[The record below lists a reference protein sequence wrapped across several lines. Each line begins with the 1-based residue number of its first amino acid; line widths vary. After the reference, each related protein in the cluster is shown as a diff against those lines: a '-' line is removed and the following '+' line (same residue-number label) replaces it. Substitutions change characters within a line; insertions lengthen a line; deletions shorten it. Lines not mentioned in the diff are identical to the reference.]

1 MAPKH
6 SAVKQKG
13 RFVPILCH
21 IFGTMLIVAV
31 FALTLPLSI
40 PRLLGYEVFEVIS
53 GSMEPDIPVG
63 SAIYVRAVDATDVQ
77 VDEVIAFHDA
87 DAVIAHRVVENRTT
101 QSEFVTKGDANNT
114 EDSDPISY
122 EALIGVV
129 ALHVPLVGSAM
140 TLYASNVGKIYL
152 MLTLACGV
160 MLNILGDRIKR
171 LQSQRLRAQ
180 IEARLAKGD
189 TVNNAQLQAAAD
201 AEARASR
208 RGEWMLGTIMV
219 VLALI
224 FFGSGAV
231 IAFVNYQ
238 YHLSDDTYNA
248 AKSTYVGETDDELAA
263 RAGVIAP
270 IKIDFKKLQEINP
283 DVQGWLYCEG
293 TDINYPVMQGE
304 TNDTYLRHDYHG
316 DYNVRGSIFVDSE
329 NSPNF
334 ADANTIIYGHHMS
347 SGTMFAML
355 EDWSDQ
361 AYYEEHPYLWLL
373 TPTQDY
379 RVVLVSAH
387 HVNAYSGLYEILHDH
402 DERFTQFL
410 AEATAN
416 SDFVPVAG
424 AEVDPQRNYV
434 MLSTCA
440 YIFDDA
446 RYVVHGKLVPVN
458 SAGGKVLTAASDA

>member
-1 MAPKH
+1 MTTAMAPKH

-21 IFGTMLIVAV
+21 IFGTMLIMAV

-87 DAVIAHRVVENRTT
+87 DAVIAHRVVENRTS

-201 AEARASR
+201 SEARTSR

-219 VLALI
+219 
-224 FFGSGAV
+224 
-231 IAFVNYQ
+231 
-238 YHLSDDTYNA
+238 
-248 AKSTYVGETDDELAA
+248 
-263 RAGVIAP
+263 
-270 IKIDFKKLQEINP
+270 
-283 DVQGWLYCEG
+283 
-293 TDINYPVMQGE
+293 
-304 TNDTYLRHDYHG
+304 
-316 DYNVRGSIFVDSE
+316 
-329 NSPNF
+329 
-334 ADANTIIYGHHMS
+334 
-347 SGTMFAML
+347 
-355 EDWSDQ
+355 
-361 AYYEEHPYLWLL
+361 
-373 TPTQDY
+373 
-379 RVVLVSAH
+379 
-387 HVNAYSGLYEILHDH
+387 
-402 DERFTQFL
+402 
-410 AEATAN
+410 
-416 SDFVPVAG
+416 
-424 AEVDPQRNYV
+424 
-434 MLSTCA
+434 
-440 YIFDDA
+440 
-446 RYVVHGKLVPVN
+446 
-458 SAGGKVLTAASDA
+458 